1 VKRRVPGRAPPEQAG
16 ARRRAARAAGSLG
29 DGATAGR
36 LLRAWPLWIALALAA
51 LAVWWLWPARRAAN
65 LILISVDTLR
75 ADRLACYG
83 YSGNET
89 PHFDRW
95 AGEGFLFT
103 HAFSEYPLT
112 LPAHVTMLTG
122 QLPLHHGVRENAG
135 YKLGQDETTL
145 AEVLKSSGYRTA
157 AFIGAY
163 VLASEFGVSQ
173 GFDTFDQA
181 FATSIETVGASAEL
195 QRPAPAVTSPFL
207 RWLAAHEDRPFF
219 AFVHFFDVHLPRP
232 GGYDAAVSRVDESL
246 GEIDAFLRRRGLLE
260 TTAII
265 LTADHG
271 ESLGKHDE
279 AGHGFFVYDS
289 SLQVPLIFRPPGS
302 HGKRG
307 VRIDD
312 AVSLADVTPTI
323 LDTLGAE
330 IPASVDGRSLRPLLR
345 GDRLAEPE
353 LYAECFVPELHFRW
367 SPLESLRFGEYKY
380 IEAPR
385 PELYDVAKDPGE
397 LRNLCAERPALA
409 EEYHRKL
416 VSFVERHA
424 GQGRAQGSQPADPDT
439 LRKLMTLGYVSPGS
453 ARSSPDLAAPVD
465 PKDRIEVFER
475 YHEILNLLA
484 NDRPYPTM
492 LQDLERLSAAAPEL
506 RGVAY
511 LRAWALELAG
521 KLEPARDSYRLA
533 LQEQPDNT
541 MARARY
547 ASLLLE
553 LHEVDEA
560 ERQFKEVLKSAPGD
574 YRTRN
579 NLAGLYRATGRREL
593 AVQEVRTVTE
603 MRPHYATAWLNL
615 GHLQAEAGRWNEAE
629 EAFLRVVQIDP
640 MNAAGHQ
647 GLAYALRAQGRP
659 VEAAREEEKAER
671 LDLRLRHH

>member
-1 VKRRVPGRAPPEQAG
+1 VRRRAPGRVPPEQA
-16 ARRRAARAAGSLG
+16 ARRRAARNDAGSSG
-29 DGATAGR
+29 GSATAGR
-36 LLRAWPLWIALALAA
+36 ILRARPLWIALALLP

-75 ADRLACYG
+75 ADRLGCYG
-83 YSGNET
+83 YSRNQT

-95 AGEGFLFT
+95 AAEGFLFT

-112 LPAHVTMLTG
+112 LPAHVTLLTG

-135 YKLGQDETTL
+135 YKLDEDETTL

-195 QRPAPAVTSPFL
+195 QRPAPAVTSAFL
-207 RWLAAHEDRPFF
+207 RWLADHEDRPFF

-246 GEIDAFLRRRGLLE
+246 GEIDAFLRRSGLLE

-271 ESLGKHDE
+271 ESLGDHNE

-289 SLQVPLIFRPPGS
+289 SLHVPLILRPPGS
-302 HGKRG
+302 RGKRG

-312 AVSLADVTPTI
+312 AISLADVTPTV

-345 GDRLAEPE
+345 GDRLPEPE
-353 LYAECFVPELHFRW
+353 LYSECFVPQLHFGW
-367 SPLESLRFGEYKY
+367 SPLRSLRFREYKY

-385 PELYDVAKDPGE
+385 PELYDVGRDPGE
-397 LRNLCAERPALA
+397 LRNLCVERPALA
-409 EEYHRKL
+409 GEYRRKL

-424 GQGRAQGSQPADPDT
+424 GEGRAQGSQPADPEM
-439 LRKLMTLGYVSPGS
+439 LRKLMTLGYVSAGS

-465 PKDRIEVFER
+465 PKDRIAVFEK
-475 YHEILNLLA
+475 YHGILNLLA
-484 NDRPYPTM
+484 NDRPYPAM
-492 LQDLERLSAAAPEL
+492 FRDLERLSAAAPEL

-547 ASLLLE
+547 ASLLLK

-579 NLAGLYRATGRREL
+579 NLAGLYRTTGRREL
-593 AVQEVRTVTE
+593 AVREVRTVTE
-603 MRPHYATAWLNL
+603 MRPNYATAWLNL
-615 GHLQAEAGRWNEAE
+615 GHLQAEAGQWNEAE

-640 MNAAGHQ
+640 TNAAGHQ
-647 GLAYALRAQGRP
+647 GLAYALRAQGRSE
-659 VEAAREEEKAER
+659 EAAHEEEKAER
-671 LDLRLRHH
+671 LDPRLGRH

>member
-1 VKRRVPGRAPPEQAG
+1 VKRRVPGHVPPEQAG
-16 ARRRAARAAGSLG
+16 ARGRKARI
-29 DGATAGR
+29 
-36 LLRAWPLWIALALAA
+36 LRAWPLWIALALLPLA
-51 LAVWWLWPARRAAN
+51 LWWLWPARRAAN

-75 ADRLACYG
+75 ADRLGCYG
-83 YSGNET
+83 YSRNQT

-95 AGEGFLFT
+95 AAEGFLFT

-135 YKLGQDETTL
+135 YQLGQDETTV
-145 AEVLKSSGYRTA
+145 AEVLKRGGYRTA

-195 QRPAPAVTSPFL
+195 QRPAPAVTSAFL
-207 RWLAAHEDRPFF
+207 RWLADHEDRPFF

-232 GGYDAAVSRVDESL
+232 GGYDPAVSRVDESL
-246 GEIDAFLRRRGLLE
+246 GEIDAFLRRSGLLE
-260 TTAII
+260 RTTII

-271 ESLGKHDE
+271 ESLGDHNE

-289 SLQVPLIFRPPGS
+289 SVHIPLILRPAGS
-302 HGKRG
+302 RGRRG

-312 AVSLADVTPTI
+312 PVSLADVTPTI
-323 LDTLGAE
+323 LDTLGAG
-330 IPASVDGRSLRPLLR
+330 IPPSVEGRSLRPLLG
-345 GDRLAEPE
+345 GDRLPEPE
-353 LYAECFVPELHFRW
+353 LYSECFVPQLHFGW
-367 SPLESLRFGEYKY
+367 SPLESLRFREYKY

-397 LRNLCAERPALA
+397 LRNLCTERPALA
-409 EEYHRKL
+409 EEYRRKL
-416 VSFVERHA
+416 ASFVERHA
-424 GQGRAQGSQPADPDT
+424 GQGRAQGSQPADPDVV
-439 LRKLMTLGYVSPGS
+439 RNLMTLGYVSPGS
-453 ARSSPDLAAPVD
+453 ARPKQDLPAPVD
-465 PKDRIEVFER
+465 PKDRIAVFEK

-484 NDRPYPTM
+484 NDRPYPAIF
-492 LQDLERLSAAAPEL
+492 QDLERLSAAAPEM

-511 LRAWALELAG
+511 LQAWGLELAG
-521 KLEPARDSYRLA
+521 RLEPARDSYRLA

-547 ASLLLE
+547 ASLLLD

-560 ERQFKEVLKSAPGD
+560 ERQFKEVLKSAPKD

-603 MRPHYATAWLNL
+603 MRPNYATAWLNL

-640 MNAAGHQ
+640 MNAVGHR
-647 GLAYALRAQGRP
+647 GLGYVLRAQGRP
-659 VEAAREEEKAER
+659 GEARHEEEEAER
-671 LDLRLRHH
+671 LDPRLGRR

>member
-1 VKRRVPGRAPPEQAG
+1 MRRRVPGRVPPEQAG
-16 ARRRAARAAGSLG
+16 ARGRAARNAA
-29 DGATAGR
+29 
-36 LLRAWPLWIALALAA
+36 WIGLALLP

-75 ADRLACYG
+75 ADRLGCYG
-83 YSGNET
+83 YSRNQT

-95 AGEGFLFT
+95 AAEGFLFT

-135 YKLGQDETTL
+135 HKLGQDETTL
-145 AEVLKSSGYRTA
+145 AEVLKSGGYRTA

-163 VLASEFGVSQ
+163 VLASEFGVAQ

-207 RWLAAHEDRPFF
+207 RWLADHKDRPFF

-232 GGYDAAVSRVDESL
+232 GGYDPAVARVDESL
-246 GEIDAFLRRRGLLE
+246 GEIDAFLRRGGLLE

-271 ESLGKHDE
+271 ESLADHDE

-289 SLQVPLIFRPPGS
+289 SLHVPLILRPPGS
-302 HGKRG
+302 RGKRG

-330 IPASVDGRSLRPLLR
+330 IPSSVEGRSLRPLLR
-345 GDRLAEPE
+345 GDRLPEPE
-353 LYAECFVPELHFRW
+353 LYSECFVPQLHFGW
-367 SPLESLRFGEYKY
+367 SPLKSLRFREYKY

-385 PELYDVAKDPGE
+385 PELYDVAKDHGE

-409 EEYHRKL
+409 EEYRRKL

-424 GQGRAQGSQPADPDT
+424 GQGRAQGSQPADPDV
-439 LRKLMTLGYVSPGS
+439 LRKLMALGYVSAGS
-453 ARSSPDLAAPVD
+453 AGSNPALAPVD
-465 PKDRIEVFER
+465 PKDRIAVFEK

-484 NDRPYPTM
+484 SDRPYPAM
-492 LQDLERLSAAAPEL
+492 FQDLERLSAAAPEL

-521 KLEPARDSYRLA
+521 KLEPARESYRLA
-533 LQEQPDNT
+533 LQEQPDNI

-553 LHEVDEA
+553 LHEADEA
-560 ERQFKEVLKSAPGD
+560 ERQFKEVLESAPKD

-603 MRPHYATAWLNL
+603 MRPDYATAWLNL
-615 GHLQAEAGRWNEAE
+615 GHLQAEAGQWNEAE
-629 EAFLRVVQIDP
+629 EAFRRVVRIDP
-640 MNAAGHQ
+640 MNGAGHL

-659 VEAAREEEKAER
+659 EEAAHEEEEAKR
-671 LDLRLRHH
+671 LDPRLGRR

>member
-1 VKRRVPGRAPPEQAG
+1 V
-16 ARRRAARAAGSLG
+16 AAGR
-29 DGATAGR
+29 TV
-36 LLRAWPLWIALALAA
+36 RAWPLWIGLALLS

-75 ADRLACYG
+75 ADRLGCYG
-83 YSGNET
+83 YSRNNT

-95 AGEGFLFT
+95 AAEGFLFT

-112 LPAHVTMLTG
+112 LPSHVTMLTG

-135 YKLGQDETTL
+135 YELEEDETTL
-145 AEVLKSSGYRTA
+145 AEVLKGSGYRTA

-195 QRPAPAVTSPFL
+195 QRPAPAVTSPLL
-207 RWLAAHEDRPFF
+207 RWLADNKDRPFF

-246 GEIDAFLRRRGLLE
+246 GEIDAFLRRSGLLE

-271 ESLGKHDE
+271 ESLGDHNE

-289 SLQVPLIFRPPGS
+289 SLHVPFILRPPGS
-302 HGKRG
+302 RGKRG

-312 AVSLADVTPTI
+312 AISLADVTPTI

-330 IPASVDGRSLRPLLR
+330 VPASVEGRSLRPLLR
-345 GDRLAEPE
+345 GDRLPEPE
-353 LYAECFVPELHFRW
+353 LYAECFVPQLHFRW
-367 SPLESLRFGEYKY
+367 SPLRSLRFREYKY

-385 PELYDVAKDPGE
+385 PELYDVAKDPRE

-409 EEYHRKL
+409 EEYRRKL
-416 VSFVERHA
+416 ASFVDRHA
-424 GQGRAQGSQPADPDT
+424 GPGRAQRSQPADPDT
-439 LRKLMTLGYVSPGS
+439 LRKLMALGYVSAGS
-453 ARSSPDLAAPVD
+453 AAARPDLAAPVD
-465 PKDRIEVFER
+465 PKDRIAVFEK

-484 NDRPYPTM
+484 NNRPYPAM
-492 LQDLERLSAAAPEL
+492 LQDLEGLSAEAPEL

-521 KLEPARDSYRLA
+521 RLEPARESYRLA
-533 LQEQPDNT
+533 VQEQPDNT

-547 ASLLLE
+547 ASLLLK

-579 NLAGLYRATGRREL
+579 NLAGLYRMTGRREL
-593 AVQEVRTVTE
+593 AVREVRTVTE
-603 MRPHYATAWLNL
+603 MRPNYATAWLNL
-615 GHLQAEAGRWNEAE
+615 GRLQAEAGQWREAE
-629 EAFLRVVQIDP
+629 AAFLRVVQIDP

-647 GLAYALRAQGRP
+647 GLAYALRALGRP
-659 VEAAREEEKAER
+659 EEAAREEEQAT
-671 LDLRLRHH
+671 RLRRH

>member
-1 VKRRVPGRAPPEQAG
+1 VL
-16 ARRRAARAAGSLG
+16 S
-29 DGATAGR
+29 
-36 LLRAWPLWIALALAA
+36 LAA
-51 LAVWWLWPARRAAN
+51 WWLWPAPRAAN

-75 ADRLACYG
+75 ADRLGCYG
-83 YSGNET
+83 HSQSQT

-95 AGEGFLFT
+95 AAEGFLFT

-135 YKLGQDETTL
+135 YKLGQEETTV

-195 QRPAPAVTSPFL
+195 QRPAPAVTSPLL
-207 RWLAAHEDRPFF
+207 RWLSAQGDRPFF

-246 GEIDAFLRRRGLLE
+246 GEIDSFLRTSGLLE

-271 ESLGKHDE
+271 ESLGDHDE

-289 SLQVPLIFRPPGS
+289 SLHVPLIIRPPGTR
-302 HGKRG
+302 GKRG
-307 VRIDD
+307 VMIDD
-312 AVSLADVTPTI
+312 AVSLADVAPTI

-330 IPASVDGRSLRPLLR
+330 IPAAVQGRSLRPLLR
-345 GDRLAEPE
+345 GHRLPEAE
-353 LYAECFVPELHFRW
+353 LYSECFVPQLHFGW
-367 SPLESLRFGEYKY
+367 SSLKSLRFREYKY

-385 PELYDVAKDPGE
+385 PELYDVANDPGE

-409 EEYHRKL
+409 DEYHRRL
-416 VSFVERHA
+416 ASFVERQA
-424 GQGRAQGSQPADPDT
+424 RPGGSQGPEPADPNT
-439 LRKLMTLGYVSPGS
+439 IQKLMALGYASAGS
-453 ARSSPDLAAPVD
+453 VDSSQEAAAPVD
-465 PKDRIEVFER
+465 PKDRITVFKR

-484 NDRPYPTM
+484 KNRPYPGV
-492 LQDLERLSAAAPEL
+492 LQDLEGLSVAAPEL
-506 RGVAY
+506 RGIPY

-521 KLEPARDSYRLA
+521 ELEAARDSYQEA
-533 LQEQPDNT
+533 LEEQPDNA

-553 LHEVDEA
+553 LGEVNEA
-560 ERQFKEVLKSAPGD
+560 ERQLKEVLKSAPGD

-593 AVQEVRTVTE
+593 ALEEVRTVTE
-603 MRPHYATAWLNL
+603 MRPGYATAWLNL
-615 GHLQAEAGRWNEAE
+615 GRLQAEAGQWSEAE
-629 EAFLRVVQIDP
+629 EAFRRVVQIDP
-640 MNAAGHQ
+640 TNAAGHQ
-647 GLAYALRAQGRP
+647 GVAYALRAQGRP
-659 VEAAREEEKAER
+659 EEAARWEAQAAR
-671 LDLRLRHH
+671 PGPRPVRH

>member
-1 VKRRVPGRAPPEQAG
+1 
-16 ARRRAARAAGSLG
+16 
-29 DGATAGR
+29 
-36 LLRAWPLWIALALAA
+36 LALLPLAA
-51 LAVWWLWPARRAAN
+51 WWLWPARRAAN

-75 ADRLACYG
+75 AGRLGCYG
-83 YSGNET
+83 YLRNQT

-95 AGEGFLFT
+95 AEEGFLFT

-135 YKLGQDETTL
+135 HELGQDETTV
-145 AEVLKSSGYRTA
+145 AEVLKRGGYRTA

-195 QRPAPAVTSPFL
+195 QRPAPAVTSAFL
-207 RWLAAHEDRPFF
+207 RWLADHEERPFF
-219 AFVHFFDVHLPRP
+219 AFVHLFDVHLPRP
-232 GGYDAAVSRVDESL
+232 GGYDPAVSRVDESL
-246 GEIDAFLRRRGLLE
+246 GEIDAFLRRSGLLE
-260 TTAII
+260 RTTII

-271 ESLGKHDE
+271 ESLGDHDE

-289 SLQVPLIFRPPGS
+289 SLHVPLILRPAGS
-302 HGKRG
+302 RGKRG

-330 IPASVDGRSLRPLLR
+330 IPPSVEGRSLRPLLR
-345 GDRLAEPE
+345 GDRLPEPE
-353 LYAECFVPELHFRW
+353 LYSECYVPQLHFGW
-367 SPLESLRFGEYKY
+367 SPLETLRFREYKY

-409 EEYHRKL
+409 EEYRRKL

-424 GQGRAQGSQPADPDT
+424 GLGRAHGSQPADPGVV
-439 LRKLMTLGYVSPGS
+439 RRLMMLGYVSAGS
-453 ARSSPDLAAPVD
+453 AGSNQGLAPPVD
-465 PKDRIEVFER
+465 PKDRIAVFEK

-484 NDRPYPTM
+484 NDRPYPAIF
-492 LQDLERLSAAAPEL
+492 QDLERLGAAAPEL

-547 ASLLLE
+547 ASLLLD

-560 ERQFKEVLKSAPGD
+560 EGQLKEVLKSAPTD

-593 AVQEVRTVTE
+593 AVQEVRTVIE
-603 MRPHYATAWLNL
+603 MRPDYATAWLNL

-629 EAFLRVVQIDP
+629 EAFLRVVQMDP

-647 GLAYALRAQGRP
+647 GLGYVLRARGRP
-659 VEAAREEEKAER
+659 EEARHEEEEAER
-671 LDLRLRHH
+671 LDPRRERR